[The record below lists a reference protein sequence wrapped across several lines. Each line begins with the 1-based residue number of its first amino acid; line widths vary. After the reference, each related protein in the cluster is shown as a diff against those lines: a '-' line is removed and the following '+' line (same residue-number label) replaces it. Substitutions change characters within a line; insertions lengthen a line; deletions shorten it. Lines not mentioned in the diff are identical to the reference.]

1 MCQYVRACK
10 LVIALMSCLT
20 SATFA
25 GVTITGTRIIFPAN
39 QQATT
44 VQLNNSSD
52 MPAMVQAWLD
62 NGNPKE
68 IPEAKDMPFILT
80 PPLAQIKPKSGQM
93 IRLLAKDTAS
103 LPTDRESVYWFNI
116 LDIPATVQEAETE
129 KTNKLQVS
137 IRSRIK
143 LFYRPTK
150 LKISQKKAF
159 SSVQVQYDATKKTVE
174 ISNPSPY
181 YLSFERIDFKNNK
194 DQFSYTDP
202 LMVAPFATETIKPDF
217 KFHPVQ
223 ANYLLI
229 NDYGGSEEHNIS
241 LIGASPTA
249 KETLAEGE

>member
-10 LVIALMSCLT
+10 LAIAMMCCLA

-39 QQATT
+39 QQTAT

-80 PPLAQIKPKSGQM
+80 PPLTQIQAKSGQM

-116 LDIPATVQEAETE
+116 LDIPATVQEAETD

-137 IRSRIK
+137 IRTRIK

-159 SSVQVQYDATKKTVE
+159 SSVQIQYDTAKKTVE

-223 ANYLLI
+223 ASYLLI
-229 NDYGGSEEHNIS
+229 NDYGGSAEHSINLNATS
-241 LIGASPTA
+241 TTA
-249 KETLAEGE
+249 NEPLAEGE